1 MLDRMVRRAP
11 DPTHPL
17 VWTVPGVLAADECA
31 ALIARIEIAGPE
43 PAPVTTSR
51 GPVMRPEIRNNH
63 RVILDDAPLA
73 TGLFERVRGR
83 VPATLHGMR
92 VVGANE
98 RLRCYRYDP
107 GQRFAPHF
115 DGAFAR
121 SRDEYSLLTF
131 MVYLNDDFEG
141 GETDFPELGET
152 VVPRAGDALL
162 FQHRVLH
169 EGCAVTR
176 GRKYVVR
183 SDILYQ
189 RTGRADGGDAGA

>member
-1 MLDRMVRRAP
+1 MGRRGI
-11 DPTHPL
+11 DPAHPI

-31 ALIARIEIAGPE
+31 ALIARIEVAGPE
-43 PAPVTTSR
+43 LAPITTSQ
-51 GPVMRPEIRNNH
+51 GPVMRPDVRNNH
-63 RVILDDAPLA
+63 RVILDDEALA
-73 TGLFERVRGR
+73 AMLFARVRGQ
-83 VPATLHGMR
+83 VPATLHGMA

-141 GETDFPELGET
+141 GETRFLDLGEII
-152 VVPRAGDALL
+152 VPRAGDALL

-183 SDILYQ
+183 SDILYR
-189 RTGRADGGDAGA
+189 RTGQVDGAGA